1 MQIRIVDIAFI
12 DNNNRFVIMSEKIVC
27 VKVILALHLPFSY
40 TYRVPE
46 KLVDKILIGQR
57 VVVQLRKKI
66 YSAIIVEIID
76 GLTQATLNDTL
87 VGTNPNNLKYVLDI
101 IDKQPIVTNKQIEFF
116 KWIADYYIA
125 YIGDVLTAALPAS
138 LRLKSETIVTISP
151 YFNSDISALNKQELE
166 VFNFVASKDKISLEE
181 IKADLDNQNI
191 LKIVN
196 KLIKQDILITDE
208 ELYSRYSPKKESFI
222 TLNTEYKDKEKLKD
236 LLDSLDKNKKTQ
248 PQAISIL
255 KYLALSQGRDIV
267 KKSELEDE
275 GCNTSTINTLL
286 KKDIFIKQSIEIS
299 RLKLGQKSEQVE
311 NIVLNSEQQLCFD
324 NIVSNFETSA
334 IHLIYGVTGSGK
346 TEIYIKLIER
356 AIKQGGQVL
365 YLIPEIAITTQLIK
379 RLEKY
384 FGGRVAVYNSKF
396 STMERVEIWQRT
408 LTDNKDK
415 QLQIILGSRSSIFL
429 PFTNLQL
436 VIIDE
441 EHDTSFKQ
449 TEPVPHYNGRDCA
462 LYLARLFKATTILGS
477 ATPNIETMYLAT
489 DPTNTNISKKYIL
502 HTLTKQFYDVPLPKI
517 ELIDM
522 RAAKREKAI
531 KDIFSITLLDAIA
544 TALNDNKQV
553 IIFQNRRGYAPHVEC
568 NVCGYIPSCP
578 NCDVALVLHK
588 DKKDLECH
596 YCGYHIDALS
606 YCPQCQSHSVRFV
619 GYGTQKIEEQL
630 EIYFPNAK
638 IKRMDLDSTRSK
650 DAYTNIISDFANHKI
665 DILCGTQI
673 ITKGLD
679 FENVSLVGVLGT
691 DVMLHYPDFRSY
703 ERAFQIL
710 TQVSGRAGRKGK
722 QGKVLI
728 QTYETGNSLLYNVV
742 NRNYWQMYEAELQQR
757 QMMNFPPFCKMIKI
771 TLQHKDKSLLDKKSI
786 EYARELGKIFGGR
799 LFGPQTPVIEKI
811 KNYYF
816 KEVWIKIE
824 KKLSYQLAK
833 QRLREYNEE
842 FLAKRENYTM
852 RISIDVDPV

>member
-1 MQIRIVDIAFI
+1 
-12 DNNNRFVIMSEKIVC
+12 MSEKIVC
-27 VKVILALHLPFSY
+27 VNVILALHLPSTY

-46 KLVDKILIGQR
+46 KLVDKMQIGQR

-66 YSAIIVEIID
+66 YSAIVVEIID
-76 GLTQATLNDTL
+76 DWKPTTA
-87 VGTNPNNLKYVLDI
+87 NNTASCSPRMELKYVLDI
-101 IDKQPIVTNKQIEFF
+101 IDKQPIVTDKQIKFF
-116 KWIADYYIA
+116 NWIANYYIA

-151 YFNSDISALNKQELE
+151 YFNSDISSLNEQELE
-166 VFNFVASKDKISLEE
+166 VFNFVVSKDKISLED

-196 KLIKQDILITDE
+196 KLIRQDILITDE
-208 ELYSRYSPKKESFI
+208 ELYSRYTPKKETYL
-222 TLNTEYKDKEKLKD
+222 TLNQEYKDKDKLKV
-236 LLDSLDKNKKTQ
+236 LLDGLDKSKKTQ
-248 PQAISIL
+248 PQADIIL
-255 KYLALSQGRDIV
+255 KYLSLSQGRDIV
-267 KKSELEDE
+267 KRSELEDE
-275 GCNTSTINTLL
+275 GCNSSTINTLL
-286 KKDIFIKQSIEIS
+286 KKDILVKQSIEIS
-299 RLKLGQKSEQVE
+299 RLKLGKQSDQVE
-311 NIVLNSEQQLCFD
+311 NIQLNSEQQLCFD
-324 NIVSNFETSA
+324 NIVSNLDTTP

-346 TEIYIKLIER
+346 TEIYIKLIDR

-384 FGGRVAVYNSKF
+384 FGGKVAVYNSKF
-396 STMERVEIWQRT
+396 STMERAEIWQRT
-408 LTDNKDK
+408 MTDNKDK
-415 QLQIILGSRSSIFL
+415 QLQIILGSRSSVFL

-449 TEPVPHYNGRDCA
+449 SDHVPHYNGRDCA
-462 LYLARLFKATTILGS
+462 LYLAKLFNATTILGS

-489 DPTNTNISKKYIL
+489 DNAETNTSKHYML
-502 HTLTKQFYDVPLPKI
+502 HTLTKQFYDIPLPDI
-517 ELIDM
+517 ELVDM
-522 RAAKREKAI
+522 RMAKRENSI
-531 KDIFSITLLDAIA
+531 KDIFSVALLDEISS
-544 TALNDNKQV
+544 ALNDKKQV
-553 IIFQNRRGYAPHVEC
+553 IIFQNRRGYAPHIEC

-606 YCPQCQSHSVRFV
+606 YCPQCQSHSVRLV

-630 EIYFPNAK
+630 EVFFPNAK
-638 IKRMDLDSTRSK
+638 IKRMDLDSTRLK
-650 DAYTNIISDFANHKI
+650 DSYNNIITDFANHKI

-691 DVMLHYPDFRSY
+691 DTMLHYPDFRSN
-703 ERAFQIL
+703 ERSFQIL

-728 QTYETGNSLLYNVV
+728 QTYETGNPLLQNVV
-742 NRNYWQMYEAELQQR
+742 SRDYWQMYDAEIKER
-757 QMMNFPPFCKMIKI
+757 QMMNFPPFCKIIKI
-771 TLQHKDKSLLDKKSI
+771 TLQHKDKTLLETKSM
-786 EYARELGKIFGGR
+786 EYTRQLRKIFGGR

-811 KNYYF
+811 RNYYA
-816 KEVWIKIE
+816 KEIWIKIE

-833 QRLREYNEE
+833 QKLREYNEE
-842 FLAKRENYTM
+842 FLVKRENCTI
-852 RISIDVDPV
+852 RISVDVDPV

>member
-1 MQIRIVDIAFI
+1 
-12 DNNNRFVIMSEKIVC
+12 MSEKIVC
-27 VKVILALHLPFSY
+27 VNVILALHLPSTY

-46 KLVDKILIGQR
+46 KLVDKMQIGQR

-66 YSAIIVEIID
+66 YSAIVVEIID
-76 GLTQATLNDTL
+76 DWKPTTA
-87 VGTNPNNLKYVLDI
+87 NNTASCSPRMELKYVLDI
-101 IDKQPIVTNKQIEFF
+101 IDKQPIVTDKQIKFF
-116 KWIADYYIA
+116 NWIANYYIA

-151 YFNSDISALNKQELE
+151 YFNSDISSLNEQELE
-166 VFNFVASKDKISLEE
+166 VFNFVVSKDKISLED

-196 KLIKQDILITDE
+196 KLIRQDILITDE
-208 ELYSRYSPKKESFI
+208 ELYSRYTPKKETYL
-222 TLNTEYKDKEKLKD
+222 TLNQEYKDKDKLKV
-236 LLDSLDKNKKTQ
+236 LLDGLDKSKKTQ
-248 PQAISIL
+248 PQADIIL
-255 KYLALSQGRDIV
+255 KYLSLTQGRDIV
-267 KKSELEDE
+267 KRSELEDE
-275 GCNTSTINTLL
+275 GCNSSTINTLL
-286 KKDIFIKQSIEIS
+286 KKDILVKQSIEIS
-299 RLKLGQKSEQVE
+299 RLKLGKQSDQVE
-311 NIVLNSEQQLCFD
+311 NIQLNSEQQLCFD
-324 NIVSNFETSA
+324 NIVSNLGTTP

-346 TEIYIKLIER
+346 TEIYIKLIDR

-384 FGGRVAVYNSKF
+384 FGGKVAVYNSKF
-396 STMERVEIWQRT
+396 STMERAEIWQRT
-408 LTDNKDK
+408 MTDNKDK
-415 QLQIILGSRSSIFL
+415 QLQIILGSRSSVFL

-449 TEPVPHYNGRDCA
+449 SDHVPHYNGRDCA
-462 LYLARLFKATTILGS
+462 LYLAKLFNATTILGS

-489 DPTNTNISKKYIL
+489 DNAETNTSKHYML
-502 HTLTKQFYDVPLPKI
+502 HTLTKQFYDVPLPDI
-517 ELIDM
+517 ELVDM
-522 RAAKREKAI
+522 RMAKRENLI
-531 KDIFSITLLDAIA
+531 KDIFSVALLDEISS
-544 TALNDNKQV
+544 ALNDKKQV
-553 IIFQNRRGYAPHVEC
+553 IIFQNRRGYAPHIEC

-606 YCPQCQSHSVRFV
+606 YCPQCQSHSVRLV

-630 EIYFPNAK
+630 EVFFPNAK
-638 IKRMDLDSTRSK
+638 IKRMDLDSTRLK
-650 DAYTNIISDFANHKI
+650 DSYNNIITDFANHKI

-691 DVMLHYPDFRSY
+691 DTMLHYPDFRSN
-703 ERAFQIL
+703 ERSFQIL

-728 QTYETGNSLLYNVV
+728 QTYETGNPLLQNVV
-742 NRNYWQMYEAELQQR
+742 SRDYWQMYDAEIKER
-757 QMMNFPPFCKMIKI
+757 QMMNFPPFCKIIKI
-771 TLQHKDKSLLDKKSI
+771 TLQHKDKTLLETKSM
-786 EYARELGKIFGGR
+786 EYTRQLRKIFGGR

-811 KNYYF
+811 RNYYA
-816 KEVWIKIE
+816 KEIWIKIE

-833 QRLREYNEE
+833 QKLREYNEE
-842 FLAKRENYTM
+842 FLVKRENCTI
-852 RISIDVDPV
+852 RISVDVDPV

>member
-1 MQIRIVDIAFI
+1 
-12 DNNNRFVIMSEKIVC
+12 MSEKIVC
-27 VKVILALHLPFSY
+27 VNVILALHLPSTY

-46 KLVDKILIGQR
+46 KLVDKMQIGQR

-66 YSAIIVEIID
+66 YSAIVVEIID
-76 GLTQATLNDTL
+76 DWKPTT
-87 VGTNPNNLKYVLDI
+87 TNNTTSCSPRMELKYVLDI
-101 IDKQPIVTNKQIEFF
+101 IDKQPIVTDKQIKFF
-116 KWIADYYIA
+116 NWIANYYIA

-151 YFNSDISALNKQELE
+151 YFNSDISSLNEQELE
-166 VFNFVASKDKISLEE
+166 VFNFVVSKDKISLED

-196 KLIKQDILITDE
+196 KLIRQDILITDE
-208 ELYSRYSPKKESFI
+208 ELYSRYTPKKETYL
-222 TLNTEYKDKEKLKD
+222 TLNQEYKDKDKLKV
-236 LLDSLDKNKKTQ
+236 LLDGLDKSKKTQ
-248 PQAISIL
+248 PQADIIL
-255 KYLALSQGRDIV
+255 KYLSLSQGRDIV
-267 KKSELEDE
+267 KRSELEDE
-275 GCNTSTINTLL
+275 GCNSSTINTLL
-286 KKDIFIKQSIEIS
+286 KKDILVKQSIETS
-299 RLKLGQKSEQVE
+299 RLKLGKQSDQVE
-311 NIVLNSEQQLCFD
+311 NIQLNSEQQLCFD
-324 NIVSNFETSA
+324 NIVSNLDTTP

-346 TEIYIKLIER
+346 TEIYIKLIDR
-356 AIKQGGQVL
+356 ALKQGGQVL

-384 FGGRVAVYNSKF
+384 FGGKVAVYNSKF
-396 STMERVEIWQRT
+396 STMERAEIWQRT
-408 LTDNKDK
+408 MTDNKDK
-415 QLQIILGSRSSIFL
+415 QLQIILGSRSSVFL

-449 TEPVPHYNGRDCA
+449 SDHVPHYNGRDCA
-462 LYLARLFKATTILGS
+462 LYLAKLFNATTILGS

-489 DPTNTNISKKYIL
+489 DNAETNTSKHYML
-502 HTLTKQFYDVPLPKI
+502 HTLTKQFYDIPLPDI
-517 ELIDM
+517 ELVDM
-522 RAAKREKAI
+522 RMAKRENLI
-531 KDIFSITLLDAIA
+531 KDIFSVALLDEISS
-544 TALNDNKQV
+544 ALNDKKQV
-553 IIFQNRRGYAPHVEC
+553 IIFQNRRGYAPHIEC

-606 YCPQCQSHSVRFV
+606 YCPQCQSHSVRLV

-630 EIYFPNAK
+630 EVFFPNAK
-638 IKRMDLDSTRSK
+638 IKRMDLDSTRLK
-650 DAYTNIISDFANHKI
+650 DSYNNIITDFANHKI

-691 DVMLHYPDFRSY
+691 DTMLHYPDFRSN
-703 ERAFQIL
+703 ERSFQIL

-728 QTYETGNSLLYNVV
+728 QTYETGNPLLQNVV
-742 NRNYWQMYEAELQQR
+742 SRDYWQMYDAEIKER
-757 QMMNFPPFCKMIKI
+757 QMMNFPPFCKIIKI
-771 TLQHKDKSLLDKKSI
+771 TLQHKDKTLLETKSM
-786 EYARELGKIFGGR
+786 EYTRQLRKIFGGR

-811 KNYYF
+811 RNYYA
-816 KEVWIKIE
+816 KEIWIKIE

-833 QRLREYNEE
+833 QKLREYNEE
-842 FLAKRENYTM
+842 FLVKRENCTI

>member
-1 MQIRIVDIAFI
+1 
-12 DNNNRFVIMSEKIVC
+12 MSEKIVC
-27 VKVILALHLPFSY
+27 VNVILALHLPSTY

-46 KLVDKILIGQR
+46 KLVDKMQIGQR

-66 YSAIIVEIID
+66 YSAIVVEIID
-76 GLTQATLNDTL
+76 DWKPTT
-87 VGTNPNNLKYVLDI
+87 TNNTTSCSPRMELKYVLDI
-101 IDKQPIVTNKQIEFF
+101 IDKQPIVTDTQIKFF
-116 KWIADYYIA
+116 NWIANYYIA

-151 YFNSDISALNKQELE
+151 YFNSDISSLNKQELE
-166 VFNFVASKDKISLEE
+166 VFNFVVSKDKISLED

-196 KLIKQDILITDE
+196 KLIRQDILITDE
-208 ELYSRYSPKKESFI
+208 ELYSRYTPKKETYL
-222 TLNTEYKDKEKLKD
+222 TLNQEYKDKDKLKI
-236 LLDSLDKNKKTQ
+236 LLDGLDKSKKTQ
-248 PQAISIL
+248 PQVDIIL
-255 KYLALSQGRDIV
+255 KYLSLSQGRDIV
-267 KKSELEDE
+267 KRSELEDE
-275 GCNTSTINTLL
+275 GCNSSTINTLL
-286 KKDIFIKQSIEIS
+286 KKDILVKQSIEIS
-299 RLKLGQKSEQVE
+299 RLKLGKQSDQVE
-311 NIVLNSEQQLCFD
+311 NIQLNSEQQLCFD
-324 NIVSNFETSA
+324 NIVSNFDTTP

-346 TEIYIKLIER
+346 TEIYIKLIDR
-356 AIKQGGQVL
+356 ALKQGGQVL

-384 FGGRVAVYNSKF
+384 FGGKVAVYNSKF
-396 STMERVEIWQRT
+396 STMERAEIWQRT
-408 LTDNKDK
+408 MTDNKDK
-415 QLQIILGSRSSIFL
+415 QLQIILGSRSSVFL

-449 TEPVPHYNGRDCA
+449 SDHVPHYNGRDCA
-462 LYLARLFKATTILGS
+462 LYLAKLFNATTILGS

-489 DPTNTNISKKYIL
+489 NNAETNTSKHYML
-502 HTLTKQFYDVPLPKI
+502 HTLTKQFHDVPLPDI
-517 ELIDM
+517 ELVDM
-522 RAAKREKAI
+522 RMAKRENLI
-531 KDIFSITLLDAIA
+531 KDIFSVALLDEISS
-544 TALNDNKQV
+544 ALNNKKQV
-553 IIFQNRRGYAPHVEC
+553 IIFQNRRGYAPHIEC

-606 YCPQCQSHSVRFV
+606 YCPQCQSHSVRLV

-630 EIYFPNAK
+630 EVFFPDAK
-638 IKRMDLDSTRSK
+638 IKRMDLDSTRLK
-650 DAYTNIISDFANHKI
+650 DSYNNIITDFANHKI

-691 DVMLHYPDFRSY
+691 DTMLHYPDFRSN
-703 ERAFQIL
+703 ERSFQIL

-728 QTYETGNSLLYNVV
+728 QTYETGNPLLQNVV
-742 NRNYWQMYEAELQQR
+742 SRDYWQMYDAEIKER
-757 QMMNFPPFCKMIKI
+757 QMMNFPPFCKIIKI
-771 TLQHKDKSLLDKKSI
+771 TLQHKDKTLLETKSM
-786 EYARELGKIFGGR
+786 EYTRQLRKIFGGR

-811 KNYYF
+811 RNYYA
-816 KEVWIKIE
+816 KEIWIKIE

-833 QRLREYNEE
+833 QKLREYNEE
-842 FLAKRENYTM
+842 FLVKRENCTI

>member
-1 MQIRIVDIAFI
+1 
-12 DNNNRFVIMSEKIVC
+12 MSEKIVC
-27 VKVILALHLPFSY
+27 VNVILALHLPSTY

-46 KLVDKILIGQR
+46 KLVDKMQIGQR

-66 YSAIIVEIID
+66 YSAIVVEIID
-76 GLTQATLNDTL
+76 DWKPTT
-87 VGTNPNNLKYVLDI
+87 TNNNTSCSPRMELKYVLDI
-101 IDKQPIVTNKQIEFF
+101 IDKQPIVTDKQIKFF
-116 KWIADYYIA
+116 NWIANYYIA

-151 YFNSDISALNKQELE
+151 YFNSDISSLNKQELE
-166 VFNFVASKDKISLEE
+166 VFNFVVSKDKISLED

-196 KLIKQDILITDE
+196 KLIRQDILITDE
-208 ELYSRYSPKKESFI
+208 ELYSRYTPKKETYL
-222 TLNTEYKDKEKLKD
+222 TLNQEYKDKDKLKV
-236 LLDSLDKNKKTQ
+236 LLDGLDKSKKTQ
-248 PQAISIL
+248 PQADIIL
-255 KYLALSQGRDIV
+255 KYLSLTQGRDIV
-267 KKSELEDE
+267 KRSELEDE
-275 GCNTSTINTLL
+275 GCNSSTINTLL
-286 KKDIFIKQSIEIS
+286 KKDILVKQSIEIS
-299 RLKLGQKSEQVE
+299 RLKLGKQSDQVE
-311 NIVLNSEQQLCFD
+311 NIQLNSEQQLCFD
-324 NIVSNFETSA
+324 NIVSNLDTTP

-346 TEIYIKLIER
+346 TEIYIKLIDR
-356 AIKQGGQVL
+356 ALKQGGQVL

-384 FGGRVAVYNSKF
+384 FGGKVAVYNSKF
-396 STMERVEIWQRT
+396 STMERAEIWQRT
-408 LTDNKDK
+408 MTDNKDK
-415 QLQIILGSRSSIFL
+415 QLQIILGSRSSVFL

-449 TEPVPHYNGRDCA
+449 SDHVPHYNGRDCA
-462 LYLARLFKATTILGS
+462 LYLAKLFNATTVLGS

-489 DPTNTNISKKYIL
+489 DNAETNTSKHYML
-502 HTLTKQFYDVPLPKI
+502 HTLTKQFYDVPLPDI
-517 ELIDM
+517 ELVDM
-522 RAAKREKAI
+522 RMAKRENLI
-531 KDIFSITLLDAIA
+531 KDIFSVALLDEISS
-544 TALNDNKQV
+544 ALNDKKQV
-553 IIFQNRRGYAPHVEC
+553 IIFQNRRGYAPHIEC

-606 YCPQCQSHSVRFV
+606 YCPQCQSHSVRLV

-630 EIYFPNAK
+630 EVFFPNAK
-638 IKRMDLDSTRSK
+638 IKRMDLDSTRLK
-650 DAYTNIISDFANHKI
+650 DSYNNIITDFANHKI

-691 DVMLHYPDFRSY
+691 DTMLHYPDFRSN
-703 ERAFQIL
+703 ERLFQIL

-728 QTYETGNSLLYNVV
+728 QTYETGNPLLQNVV
-742 NRNYWQMYEAELQQR
+742 SRDYWQMYDAEIKER
-757 QMMNFPPFCKMIKI
+757 QMMNFPPFCKIIKI
-771 TLQHKDKSLLDKKSI
+771 TLQHKDKTLLETKSM
-786 EYARELGKIFGGR
+786 EYTRQLRKIFGGR

-811 KNYYF
+811 RNYYA
-816 KEVWIKIE
+816 KEIWIKIE

-833 QRLREYNEE
+833 QKLREYNEE
-842 FLAKRENYTM
+842 FLVKRENCTI
-852 RISIDVDPV
+852 RISIDVDSV

>member
-1 MQIRIVDIAFI
+1 
-12 DNNNRFVIMSEKIVC
+12 MSEKIVC
-27 VKVILALHLPFSY
+27 VNVILALHLPSTY

-46 KLVDKILIGQR
+46 KLVDKMQIGQR

-66 YSAIIVEIID
+66 YSAIVVEIID
-76 GLTQATLNDTL
+76 DWKPTTA
-87 VGTNPNNLKYVLDI
+87 NNSTSCSPRMELKYVLDI
-101 IDKQPIVTNKQIEFF
+101 IDKQPIVTDKQIKFF
-116 KWIADYYIA
+116 NWIANYYIA

-151 YFNSDISALNKQELE
+151 YFNSDISSLNEQELE
-166 VFNFVASKDKISLEE
+166 VFNFVVSKDKISLED

-196 KLIKQDILITDE
+196 KLIRQDILITDE
-208 ELYSRYSPKKESFI
+208 ELYSRYTPKKETYL
-222 TLNTEYKDKEKLKD
+222 TLNQEYKDKDKLKV
-236 LLDSLDKNKKTQ
+236 LLDGLDKSKKTQ
-248 PQAISIL
+248 PQADIIL
-255 KYLALSQGRDIV
+255 KYLSLSQGRDIV
-267 KKSELEDE
+267 KRSELEDE
-275 GCNTSTINTLL
+275 GCNSSTINTLL
-286 KKDIFIKQSIEIS
+286 KKDILVKQSIEIS
-299 RLKLGQKSEQVE
+299 RLKLGKQSDQVE
-311 NIVLNSEQQLCFD
+311 NIQLNSEQQLCFD
-324 NIVSNFETSA
+324 NIVSNFDTTP

-346 TEIYIKLIER
+346 TEIYIKLIDR
-356 AIKQGGQVL
+356 ALKQGGQVL

-384 FGGRVAVYNSKF
+384 FGGKVAVYNSKF
-396 STMERVEIWQRT
+396 STMERAEIWQRT
-408 LTDNKDK
+408 MTDNKDK
-415 QLQIILGSRSSIFL
+415 QLQIILGSRSSVFL

-449 TEPVPHYNGRDCA
+449 SDHVPHYNGRDCA
-462 LYLARLFKATTILGS
+462 LYLAKLFNATTILGS

-489 DPTNTNISKKYIL
+489 NNAETNTSKHYML
-502 HTLTKQFYDVPLPKI
+502 HTLTKQFHDVPLPDI
-517 ELIDM
+517 ELVDM
-522 RAAKREKAI
+522 RMAKRENLI
-531 KDIFSITLLDAIA
+531 KDIFSVALLDEISS
-544 TALNDNKQV
+544 ALNNKKQV
-553 IIFQNRRGYAPHVEC
+553 IIFQNRRGYAPHIEC

-606 YCPQCQSHSVRFV
+606 YCPQCQSHSVRLV

-630 EIYFPNAK
+630 EVFFPDAK
-638 IKRMDLDSTRSK
+638 IKRMDLDSTRLK
-650 DAYTNIISDFANHKI
+650 DSYNNIITDFANHKI

-691 DVMLHYPDFRSY
+691 DTMLHYPDFRSN

-728 QTYETGNSLLYNVV
+728 QTYETGNPLLQNVV
-742 NRNYWQMYEAELQQR
+742 SRDYWQMYDAEIKER
-757 QMMNFPPFCKMIKI
+757 QMMNFPPFCKIIKI
-771 TLQHKDKSLLDKKSI
+771 TLQHKDKTLLETKSM
-786 EYARELGKIFGGR
+786 EYTRQLRKIFGGR
-799 LFGPQTPVIEKI
+799 LFGPQTPIIEKI
-811 KNYYF
+811 RNYYA
-816 KEVWIKIE
+816 KEIWIKIE

-833 QRLREYNEE
+833 QKLREYNEE
-842 FLAKRENYTM
+842 FLVKRENCTI

>member
-1 MQIRIVDIAFI
+1 
-12 DNNNRFVIMSEKIVC
+12 MSEKIVC
-27 VKVILALHLPFSY
+27 VNVILALHLPSTY

-46 KLVDKILIGQR
+46 KLVDKMQIGQR

-66 YSAIIVEIID
+66 YSAIVVEIID
-76 GLTQATLNDTL
+76 DWKPTTA
-87 VGTNPNNLKYVLDI
+87 NNTASCSPRMELKYVLDI
-101 IDKQPIVTNKQIEFF
+101 IDKQPIVTDIQIKFF
-116 KWIADYYIA
+116 NWIANYYIA

-151 YFNSDISALNKQELE
+151 YFNSDISSLNEQELE
-166 VFNFVASKDKISLEE
+166 VFNFVVSKDKISLED

-196 KLIKQDILITDE
+196 KLIRQDILITDE
-208 ELYSRYSPKKESFI
+208 ELYSRYTPKKETYL
-222 TLNTEYKDKEKLKD
+222 TLNQEYKDKDKLKV
-236 LLDSLDKNKKTQ
+236 LLDGLDKSKKTQ
-248 PQAISIL
+248 PQAEIIL
-255 KYLALSQGRDIV
+255 KYLSLSQGRDIV
-267 KKSELEDE
+267 KRSELEDD
-275 GCNTSTINTLL
+275 GCNSSTINTLL
-286 KKDIFIKQSIEIS
+286 KKDILVKQSIEIS
-299 RLKLGQKSEQVE
+299 RLKLGKQSDQVE
-311 NIVLNSEQQLCFD
+311 NIQLNSEQQLCFD
-324 NIVSNFETSA
+324 NIVSNLDTTP

-346 TEIYIKLIER
+346 TEIYIKLIDR

-384 FGGRVAVYNSKF
+384 FGGKVAVYNSKF
-396 STMERVEIWQRT
+396 STMERAEIWQRT
-408 LTDNKDK
+408 MTDNKDK
-415 QLQIILGSRSSIFL
+415 QLQIILGSRSSVFL

-449 TEPVPHYNGRDCA
+449 SDHVPHYNGRDCA
-462 LYLARLFKATTILGS
+462 LYLAKLFNATTILGS

-489 DPTNTNISKKYIL
+489 DNAETNTSKHYML
-502 HTLTKQFYDVPLPKI
+502 HTLTKQFYDIPLPDI
-517 ELIDM
+517 ELVDM
-522 RAAKREKAI
+522 RMAKRENLI
-531 KDIFSITLLDAIA
+531 KDIFSVALLDEISS
-544 TALNDNKQV
+544 ALNDKKQV
-553 IIFQNRRGYAPHVEC
+553 IIFQNRRGYAPHIEC

-606 YCPQCQSHSVRFV
+606 YCPQCQSHSVRLV

-630 EIYFPNAK
+630 EVFFPNAK
-638 IKRMDLDSTRSK
+638 IKRMDLDSTRLK
-650 DAYTNIISDFANHKI
+650 DSYNNIITDFANHKI

-691 DVMLHYPDFRSY
+691 DTMLHYPDFRSN
-703 ERAFQIL
+703 ERSFQIL

-728 QTYETGNSLLYNVV
+728 QTYETGNPLLQNVV
-742 NRNYWQMYEAELQQR
+742 SRDYWQMYDAEIKER
-757 QMMNFPPFCKMIKI
+757 QMMNFPPFCKIIKI
-771 TLQHKDKSLLDKKSI
+771 TLQHKDKTLLETKSM
-786 EYARELGKIFGGR
+786 EYTRQLRKIFGGR

-811 KNYYF
+811 RNYYA
-816 KEVWIKIE
+816 KEIWIKIE

-833 QRLREYNEE
+833 QKLREYNEE
-842 FLAKRENYTM
+842 FLVKRENCTI
-852 RISIDVDPV
+852 RISVDVDPV

>member
-1 MQIRIVDIAFI
+1 
-12 DNNNRFVIMSEKIVC
+12 MSEKIVC
-27 VKVILALHLPFSY
+27 VNVILALHLPSTY

-46 KLVDKILIGQR
+46 KLVDKMQIGQR

-66 YSAIIVEIID
+66 YSAIVVEIID
-76 GLTQATLNDTL
+76 DWKPTT
-87 VGTNPNNLKYVLDI
+87 TNNNTSCSPRMELKYVLDI
-101 IDKQPIVTNKQIEFF
+101 IDKQPIVTDKQIKFF
-116 KWIADYYIA
+116 NWIANYYIA

-151 YFNSDISALNKQELE
+151 YFNSDISSLNKQELE
-166 VFNFVASKDKISLEE
+166 VFNFVVSKDKISLED

-196 KLIKQDILITDE
+196 KLIRQDILITDE
-208 ELYSRYSPKKESFI
+208 ELYSRYTPKKETYL
-222 TLNTEYKDKEKLKD
+222 TLNQEYKDKDKLKV
-236 LLDSLDKNKKTQ
+236 LLDGLDKSKKTQ
-248 PQAISIL
+248 PQADIIL
-255 KYLALSQGRDIV
+255 KYLSLTQGRDIV
-267 KKSELEDE
+267 KRSELEDE
-275 GCNTSTINTLL
+275 GCNSSTINTLL
-286 KKDIFIKQSIEIS
+286 KKDILVKQSIEIS
-299 RLKLGQKSEQVE
+299 RLKLGKQSDQVE
-311 NIVLNSEQQLCFD
+311 NIQLNSEQQLCFD
-324 NIVSNFETSA
+324 NIVSNLDTTP

-346 TEIYIKLIER
+346 TEIYIKLIDR
-356 AIKQGGQVL
+356 ALKQGGQVL

-384 FGGRVAVYNSKF
+384 FGGKVAVYNSKF
-396 STMERVEIWQRT
+396 STMERAEIWQRT
-408 LTDNKDK
+408 MTDNKDK
-415 QLQIILGSRSSIFL
+415 QLQIILGSRSSVFL

-449 TEPVPHYNGRDCA
+449 SDHVPHYNGRDCA
-462 LYLARLFKATTILGS
+462 LYLAKLFNATTILGS

-489 DPTNTNISKKYIL
+489 DNAETNTSKHYML
-502 HTLTKQFYDVPLPKI
+502 HTLTKQFHDVPLPDI
-517 ELIDM
+517 ELVDM
-522 RAAKREKAI
+522 RMAKRENLI
-531 KDIFSITLLDAIA
+531 KDIFSVALLDEISS
-544 TALNDNKQV
+544 TLNNKKQV
-553 IIFQNRRGYAPHVEC
+553 IIFQNRRGYAPHIEC

-606 YCPQCQSHSVRFV
+606 YCPQCQSHSVRLV

-630 EIYFPNAK
+630 EVFFPDAK
-638 IKRMDLDSTRSK
+638 IKRMDLDSTRLK
-650 DAYTNIISDFANHKI
+650 DSYNNIITDFANHKI

-691 DVMLHYPDFRSY
+691 DTMLHYPDFRSN

-728 QTYETGNSLLYNVV
+728 QTYETGNPLLQNVV
-742 NRNYWQMYEAELQQR
+742 SRDYWQMYDAEIKER
-757 QMMNFPPFCKMIKI
+757 QMMNFPPFCKIIKI
-771 TLQHKDKSLLDKKSI
+771 TLQHKDKTLLETKSM
-786 EYARELGKIFGGR
+786 EYTRQLRKIFGGR

-811 KNYYF
+811 RNYYA
-816 KEVWIKIE
+816 KEIWIKIE

-833 QRLREYNEE
+833 QKLREYNEE
-842 FLAKRENYTM
+842 FLVKRENCTI

>member
-1 MQIRIVDIAFI
+1 
-12 DNNNRFVIMSEKIVC
+12 MSEKIVC
-27 VKVILALHLPFSY
+27 VNVILALHLPSTY

-46 KLVDKILIGQR
+46 KLVDKMQIGQR

-66 YSAIIVEIID
+66 YSAIVVEIID
-76 GLTQATLNDTL
+76 DWKPTT
-87 VGTNPNNLKYVLDI
+87 TNNTTSCSPRMELKYVLDI
-101 IDKQPIVTNKQIEFF
+101 IDKQPIVTDKQIKFF
-116 KWIADYYIA
+116 NWIANYYIA

-151 YFNSDISALNKQELE
+151 YFNSDISSLNEQELE
-166 VFNFVASKDKISLEE
+166 VFNFVVSKDKISLED

-196 KLIKQDILITDE
+196 KLIRQDILITDE
-208 ELYSRYSPKKESFI
+208 ELYSRYTPKKETYL
-222 TLNTEYKDKEKLKD
+222 TLNQEYKDKDKLKV
-236 LLDSLDKNKKTQ
+236 LLDGLDKSKKTQ
-248 PQAISIL
+248 PQADIIL
-255 KYLALSQGRDIV
+255 KYLSLTQGRDIV
-267 KKSELEDE
+267 KRSELEDE
-275 GCNTSTINTLL
+275 GCNSSTINTLL
-286 KKDIFIKQSIEIS
+286 KKDILVKQSIEIS
-299 RLKLGQKSEQVE
+299 RLKLGKQSDQVE
-311 NIVLNSEQQLCFD
+311 NIQLNSEQQLCFD
-324 NIVSNFETSA
+324 NIVSNLGTTP

-346 TEIYIKLIER
+346 TEIYIKLIDR

-384 FGGRVAVYNSKF
+384 FGGKVAVYNSKF
-396 STMERVEIWQRT
+396 STMERAEIWQRT
-408 LTDNKDK
+408 MTDNKDK
-415 QLQIILGSRSSIFL
+415 QLQIILGSRSSVFL

-449 TEPVPHYNGRDCA
+449 SDHVPHYNGRDCA
-462 LYLARLFKATTILGS
+462 LYLAKLFNATTILGS

-489 DPTNTNISKKYIL
+489 DNAETNTSKHYML
-502 HTLTKQFYDVPLPKI
+502 HTLTKQFYDVPLPDI
-517 ELIDM
+517 ELVDM
-522 RAAKREKAI
+522 RMAKRENLI
-531 KDIFSITLLDAIA
+531 KDIFSVALLDEISS
-544 TALNDNKQV
+544 ALNDKKQV
-553 IIFQNRRGYAPHVEC
+553 IIFQNRRGYAPHIEC

-606 YCPQCQSHSVRFV
+606 YCPQCQSHSVRLV

-630 EIYFPNAK
+630 EVFFPNAK
-638 IKRMDLDSTRSK
+638 IKRMDLDSTRLK
-650 DAYTNIISDFANHKI
+650 DSYNNIITDFANHKI

-691 DVMLHYPDFRSY
+691 DTMLHYPDFRSN

-728 QTYETGNSLLYNVV
+728 QTYETGNPLLQNVV
-742 NRNYWQMYEAELQQR
+742 SRDYWQMYDAEIKER
-757 QMMNFPPFCKMIKI
+757 QMMNFPPFCKIIKI
-771 TLQHKDKSLLDKKSI
+771 TLQHKDKTLLETKSM
-786 EYARELGKIFGGR
+786 EYTRQLRKIFGGR

-811 KNYYF
+811 RNYYA
-816 KEVWIKIE
+816 KEIWIKIE

-833 QRLREYNEE
+833 QKLREYNEE
-842 FLAKRENYTM
+842 FLVKRENCTI

>member
-1 MQIRIVDIAFI
+1 
-12 DNNNRFVIMSEKIVC
+12 MSEKIVC
-27 VKVILALHLPFSY
+27 VNVILALHLPSTY

-46 KLVDKILIGQR
+46 KLVDKMQIGQR

-66 YSAIIVEIID
+66 YSAIVVEIID
-76 GLTQATLNDTL
+76 DWKPTT
-87 VGTNPNNLKYVLDI
+87 TNNTTSCSPRMELKYVLDI
-101 IDKQPIVTNKQIEFF
+101 IDKQPIVTDKQIKFF
-116 KWIADYYIA
+116 NWIANYYIA

-151 YFNSDISALNKQELE
+151 YFNSDISSLNKQELE
-166 VFNFVASKDKISLEE
+166 VFNFVVSKDKISLED

-196 KLIKQDILITDE
+196 KLIRQDILITDE
-208 ELYSRYSPKKESFI
+208 ELYSRYTPKKETYL
-222 TLNTEYKDKEKLKD
+222 TLNQEYKDKDKLKV
-236 LLDSLDKNKKTQ
+236 LLDGLDKSKKTQ
-248 PQAISIL
+248 PQAEIIL
-255 KYLALSQGRDIV
+255 KYLSLSQGRDIV
-267 KKSELEDE
+267 KRSELEDD
-275 GCNTSTINTLL
+275 GCNSSTINTLL
-286 KKDIFIKQSIEIS
+286 KKDILVKQSIETS
-299 RLKLGQKSEQVE
+299 RLKLGKQSDQVE
-311 NIVLNSEQQLCFD
+311 NIQLNSEQQLCFD
-324 NIVSNFETSA
+324 NIVSNLGTTP

-346 TEIYIKLIER
+346 TEIYIKLIDR

-384 FGGRVAVYNSKF
+384 FGGKVAVYNSKF
-396 STMERVEIWQRT
+396 STMERAEIWQRT
-408 LTDNKDK
+408 MTDNKDK
-415 QLQIILGSRSSIFL
+415 QLQIILGSRSSVFL

-449 TEPVPHYNGRDCA
+449 SDHVPHYNGRDCA
-462 LYLARLFKATTILGS
+462 LYLAKLFNATAILGS

-489 DPTNTNISKKYIL
+489 DNAETNTSKHYML
-502 HTLTKQFYDVPLPKI
+502 HTLTKQFYDIPLPDI
-517 ELIDM
+517 ELVDM
-522 RAAKREKAI
+522 RMAKRENLI
-531 KDIFSITLLDAIA
+531 KDIFSVALLDEISS
-544 TALNDNKQV
+544 ALNDKKQV
-553 IIFQNRRGYAPHVEC
+553 IIFQNRRGYAPHIEC

-606 YCPQCQSHSVRFV
+606 YCPQCQSHSVRLV

-630 EIYFPNAK
+630 EVFFPNAK
-638 IKRMDLDSTRSK
+638 IKRMDLDSTRLK
-650 DAYTNIISDFANHKI
+650 DSYNNIITDFANHKI

-691 DVMLHYPDFRSY
+691 DTMLHYPDFRSN
-703 ERAFQIL
+703 ERSFQIL

-728 QTYETGNSLLYNVV
+728 QTYETGNPLLQNVV
-742 NRNYWQMYEAELQQR
+742 SRDYWQMYDAEIKER
-757 QMMNFPPFCKMIKI
+757 QMMNFPPFCKIIKI
-771 TLQHKDKSLLDKKSI
+771 TLQHKDKTLLETKSM
-786 EYARELGKIFGGR
+786 EYTRQLRKIFGGR

-811 KNYYF
+811 RNYYA
-816 KEVWIKIE
+816 KEIWIKIE

-833 QRLREYNEE
+833 QKLREYNEE
-842 FLAKRENYTM
+842 FLVKRENCTI
-852 RISIDVDPV
+852 RISVDVDPV

>member
-1 MQIRIVDIAFI
+1 
-12 DNNNRFVIMSEKIVC
+12 MSEKIVC
-27 VKVILALHLPFSY
+27 VNVILALHLPSTY

-46 KLVDKILIGQR
+46 KLVDKMRIGQR

-66 YSAIIVEIID
+66 YSAIVVEIID
-76 GLTQATLNDTL
+76 DWKPTT
-87 VGTNPNNLKYVLDI
+87 TNNTTSCSPRMELKYVLDI
-101 IDKQPIVTNKQIEFF
+101 IDKQPIVTDKQIKIFN
-116 KWIADYYIA
+116 WIANYYIA

-151 YFNSDISALNKQELE
+151 YFNSDISSLNKQELE
-166 VFNFVASKDKISLEE
+166 VFNFVVSKDKISLED

-196 KLIKQDILITDE
+196 KLIRQDILITDE
-208 ELYSRYSPKKESFI
+208 ELYSRYTPKKETYL
-222 TLNTEYKDKEKLKD
+222 TLNQEYKDKDKLKV
-236 LLDSLDKNKKTQ
+236 LLDGLDKSKKTQ
-248 PQAISIL
+248 PQADIIL
-255 KYLALSQGRDIV
+255 KYLSLSQGRDIV
-267 KKSELEDE
+267 KRSELEDE
-275 GCNTSTINTLL
+275 GCNSSTINTLL
-286 KKDIFIKQSIEIS
+286 KKDILVKQSIEIS
-299 RLKLGQKSEQVE
+299 RLKLGKQSDQVE
-311 NIVLNSEQQLCFD
+311 NIQLNSEQQLCFD
-324 NIVSNFETSA
+324 NIVSNFDTTP

-346 TEIYIKLIER
+346 TEIYIKLIDR
-356 AIKQGGQVL
+356 ALKQGGQVL

-384 FGGRVAVYNSKF
+384 FGGKVAVYNSKF
-396 STMERVEIWQRT
+396 STMERAEIWQRT
-408 LTDNKDK
+408 MTDNKDK
-415 QLQIILGSRSSIFL
+415 QLQIILGSRSSVFL

-449 TEPVPHYNGRDCA
+449 SDHVPHYNGRDCA
-462 LYLARLFKATTILGS
+462 LYLAKLFNATTILGS

-489 DPTNTNISKKYIL
+489 DNAETNTSKHYML
-502 HTLTKQFYDVPLPKI
+502 HTLTKQFHDVPLPDI
-517 ELIDM
+517 ELVDM
-522 RAAKREKAI
+522 RMAKRENLI
-531 KDIFSITLLDAIA
+531 KDIFSVALLDEISS
-544 TALNDNKQV
+544 TLNNKKQV
-553 IIFQNRRGYAPHVEC
+553 IIFQNRRGYAPHIEC

-606 YCPQCQSHSVRFV
+606 YCPQCQSHSVRLV

-630 EIYFPNAK
+630 EVFFPDAK
-638 IKRMDLDSTRSK
+638 IKRMDLDSTRLK
-650 DAYTNIISDFANHKI
+650 DSYNNIITDFANHKI

-691 DVMLHYPDFRSY
+691 DTMLHYPDFRSN

-728 QTYETGNSLLYNVV
+728 QTYETGNPLLQNVV
-742 NRNYWQMYEAELQQR
+742 SRDYWQMYDAEIKER
-757 QMMNFPPFCKMIKI
+757 QMMNFPPFCKIIKI
-771 TLQHKDKSLLDKKSI
+771 TLQHKDKTLLETKSM
-786 EYARELGKIFGGR
+786 EYTRQLRKIFGGR

-811 KNYYF
+811 RNYYA
-816 KEVWIKIE
+816 KEIWIKIE

-833 QRLREYNEE
+833 QKLREYNEE
-842 FLAKRENYTM
+842 FLVKRENCTI

>member
-1 MQIRIVDIAFI
+1 
-12 DNNNRFVIMSEKIVC
+12 MSEKIVC
-27 VKVILALHLPFSY
+27 VNVILALHLPSTY

-46 KLVDKILIGQR
+46 KLVDKMRIGQR

-66 YSAIIVEIID
+66 YSAIVVEIID
-76 GLTQATLNDTL
+76 DWKPTT
-87 VGTNPNNLKYVLDI
+87 TNNTTSCSPRMELKYVLDI
-101 IDKQPIVTNKQIEFF
+101 IDKQPIVTDKQIKFF
-116 KWIADYYIA
+116 NWIANYYIA

-151 YFNSDISALNKQELE
+151 YFNSDISSLNKQELE
-166 VFNFVASKDKISLEE
+166 VFNFVVSKDKISLED

-196 KLIKQDILITDE
+196 KLIRQDILITDE
-208 ELYSRYSPKKESFI
+208 ELYSRYTPKKETYL
-222 TLNTEYKDKEKLKD
+222 TLSQEYKDKDKLKV
-236 LLDSLDKNKKTQ
+236 LLDGLDKSKKTQ
-248 PQAISIL
+248 PQADIIL
-255 KYLALSQGRDIV
+255 KYLSLSQGRDIV
-267 KKSELEDE
+267 KRSELEDE
-275 GCNTSTINTLL
+275 GCNSSTINTLL
-286 KKDIFIKQSIEIS
+286 KKDILVKQSIEIS
-299 RLKLGQKSEQVE
+299 RLKLGKQSDQVE
-311 NIVLNSEQQLCFD
+311 NIQLNSEQQLCFD
-324 NIVSNFETSA
+324 NIVSNFDITP

-346 TEIYIKLIER
+346 TEIYIKLIDR
-356 AIKQGGQVL
+356 ALKQGGQVL

-384 FGGRVAVYNSKF
+384 FGGKVAVYNSKF
-396 STMERVEIWQRT
+396 STMERAEIWQRT
-408 LTDNKDK
+408 MTDNKDK
-415 QLQIILGSRSSIFL
+415 QLQIILGSRSSVFL

-449 TEPVPHYNGRDCA
+449 SDHVPHYNGRDCA
-462 LYLARLFKATTILGS
+462 LYLAKLFNATTILGS

-489 DPTNTNISKKYIL
+489 DNAETNTSKHYML
-502 HTLTKQFYDVPLPKI
+502 HTLTKQFYDIPLPDI
-517 ELIDM
+517 ELVDM
-522 RAAKREKAI
+522 RMAKRENLI
-531 KDIFSITLLDAIA
+531 KDIFSVALLDEISS
-544 TALNDNKQV
+544 ALNNKKQV
-553 IIFQNRRGYAPHVEC
+553 IIFQNRRGYAPHIEC

-606 YCPQCQSHSVRFV
+606 YCPQCQSHSVRLV

-630 EIYFPNAK
+630 EVFFPDAK
-638 IKRMDLDSTRSK
+638 IKRMDLDSTRLK
-650 DAYTNIISDFANHKI
+650 DSYNNIITDFANHKI

-691 DVMLHYPDFRSY
+691 DTMLHYPDFRSN

-728 QTYETGNSLLYNVV
+728 QTYETGNPLLQNVV
-742 NRNYWQMYEAELQQR
+742 SRDYWQMYDAEIKER
-757 QMMNFPPFCKMIKI
+757 QMMNFPPFCKIIKI
-771 TLQHKDKSLLDKKSI
+771 TLQHKDKTLLETKSM
-786 EYARELGKIFGGR
+786 EYTRQLRKIFGGR

-811 KNYYF
+811 RNYYA
-816 KEVWIKIE
+816 KEIWIKIE

-833 QRLREYNEE
+833 QKLREYNEE
-842 FLAKRENYTM
+842 FLVKRENCTI

>member
-1 MQIRIVDIAFI
+1 
-12 DNNNRFVIMSEKIVC
+12 MSEKIVC
-27 VKVILALHLPFSY
+27 VNVILALHLPSTY

-46 KLVDKILIGQR
+46 KLVDKMQIGQR

-66 YSAIIVEIID
+66 YSAIVVEIID
-76 GLTQATLNDTL
+76 DWKPTT
-87 VGTNPNNLKYVLDI
+87 TNNTTSCSPRMELKYVLDI
-101 IDKQPIVTNKQIEFF
+101 IDKQPIVTDKQIKFF
-116 KWIADYYIA
+116 NWIANYYIA

-151 YFNSDISALNKQELE
+151 YFNSDISSLNKQELE
-166 VFNFVASKDKISLEE
+166 VFNFVVSKDKISLED

-196 KLIKQDILITDE
+196 KLIRQDILITDE
-208 ELYSRYSPKKESFI
+208 ELYSRYTPKKETYL
-222 TLNTEYKDKEKLKD
+222 TLNQEYKDKDKLKV
-236 LLDSLDKNKKTQ
+236 LLDGLDKSKKTQ
-248 PQAISIL
+248 PQADIIL
-255 KYLALSQGRDIV
+255 KYLSLTQGRDIV
-267 KKSELEDE
+267 KRSELEDE
-275 GCNTSTINTLL
+275 GCNSSTINTLL
-286 KKDIFIKQSIEIS
+286 KKDILVKQSIEIS
-299 RLKLGQKSEQVE
+299 RLKLGKQSDQVE
-311 NIVLNSEQQLCFD
+311 NIQLNSEQQLCFD
-324 NIVSNFETSA
+324 NIVSNLGTTP

-346 TEIYIKLIER
+346 TEIYIKLIDR

-384 FGGRVAVYNSKF
+384 FGGKVAVYNSKF
-396 STMERVEIWQRT
+396 STMERAEIWQRT
-408 LTDNKDK
+408 MTDNKDK
-415 QLQIILGSRSSIFL
+415 QLQIILGSRSSVFL

-449 TEPVPHYNGRDCA
+449 SDHVPHYNGRDCA
-462 LYLARLFKATTILGS
+462 LYLAKLFNATTILGS

-489 DPTNTNISKKYIL
+489 DNAETNTSKHYML
-502 HTLTKQFYDVPLPKI
+502 HTLTKQFYDIPLPDI
-517 ELIDM
+517 ELVDM
-522 RAAKREKAI
+522 RMAKRENLI
-531 KDIFSITLLDAIA
+531 KDIFSVALLDEISS
-544 TALNDNKQV
+544 ALNDKKQV
-553 IIFQNRRGYAPHVEC
+553 IIFQNRRGYAPHIEC

-606 YCPQCQSHSVRFV
+606 YCPQCQSHSVRLV

-630 EIYFPNAK
+630 EVFFPNAK
-638 IKRMDLDSTRSK
+638 IKRMDLDSTRLK
-650 DAYTNIISDFANHKI
+650 DSYNNIITDFANHKI

-691 DVMLHYPDFRSY
+691 DTMLHYPDFRSN
-703 ERAFQIL
+703 ERSFQIL

-728 QTYETGNSLLYNVV
+728 QTYETGNPLLQNVV
-742 NRNYWQMYEAELQQR
+742 SRDYWQMYDAEIKER
-757 QMMNFPPFCKMIKI
+757 QMMNFPPFCKIIKI
-771 TLQHKDKSLLDKKSI
+771 TLQHKDKTLLETKSM
-786 EYARELGKIFGGR
+786 EYTRQLRKIFGGR

-811 KNYYF
+811 RNYYA
-816 KEVWIKIE
+816 KEIWIKIE

-833 QRLREYNEE
+833 QKLREYNEE
-842 FLAKRENYTM
+842 FLVKRENCTI

>member
-1 MQIRIVDIAFI
+1 
-12 DNNNRFVIMSEKIVC
+12 MSEKIVC
-27 VKVILALHLPFSY
+27 VNVILALHLPSTY

-46 KLVDKILIGQR
+46 KLVDKMQIGQR

-66 YSAIIVEIID
+66 YSAIVVEIID
-76 GLTQATLNDTL
+76 DWKPTT
-87 VGTNPNNLKYVLDI
+87 TNNTTSCSPRMELKYVLDI
-101 IDKQPIVTNKQIEFF
+101 IDKQPIVTDKQIKFF
-116 KWIADYYIA
+116 NWIANYYIA

-151 YFNSDISALNKQELE
+151 YFNSDISSLNEQELE
-166 VFNFVASKDKISLEE
+166 VFNFVVSKDKISLED

-196 KLIKQDILITDE
+196 KLIRQDILITDE
-208 ELYSRYSPKKESFI
+208 ELYSRYTPKKETYL
-222 TLNTEYKDKEKLKD
+222 TLNQEYKDKDKLKV
-236 LLDSLDKNKKTQ
+236 LLDGLDKSKKTQ
-248 PQAISIL
+248 PQADIIL
-255 KYLALSQGRDIV
+255 KYLSLTQGRDIV
-267 KKSELEDE
+267 KRSELEDE
-275 GCNTSTINTLL
+275 GCNSSTINTLL
-286 KKDIFIKQSIEIS
+286 KKDILVKQSIEIS
-299 RLKLGQKSEQVE
+299 RLKLGKQSDQVE
-311 NIVLNSEQQLCFD
+311 NIQLNSEQQLCFD
-324 NIVSNFETSA
+324 NIVSNLGTTP

-346 TEIYIKLIER
+346 TEIYIKLIDR

-384 FGGRVAVYNSKF
+384 FGGKVAVYNSKF
-396 STMERVEIWQRT
+396 STMERAEIWQRT
-408 LTDNKDK
+408 MTDNKDK
-415 QLQIILGSRSSIFL
+415 QLQIILGSRSSVFL

-449 TEPVPHYNGRDCA
+449 SDHVPHYNGRDCA
-462 LYLARLFKATTILGS
+462 LYLAKLFNATTILGS

-489 DPTNTNISKKYIL
+489 DNAETNTSKHYML
-502 HTLTKQFYDVPLPKI
+502 HTLTKQFYDVPLPDI
-517 ELIDM
+517 ELVDM
-522 RAAKREKAI
+522 RMAKRENLI
-531 KDIFSITLLDAIA
+531 KDIFSVALLDEISS
-544 TALNDNKQV
+544 ALNDKKQV
-553 IIFQNRRGYAPHVEC
+553 IIFQNRRGYAPHIEC

-606 YCPQCQSHSVRFV
+606 YCPQCQSHSVRLV

-630 EIYFPNAK
+630 EVFFPDAK
-638 IKRMDLDSTRSK
+638 IKRMDLDSTRLK
-650 DAYTNIISDFANHKI
+650 DSYNNIITDFANHKI

-691 DVMLHYPDFRSY
+691 DTMLHYPDFRSN
-703 ERAFQIL
+703 ERSFQIL

-728 QTYETGNSLLYNVV
+728 QTYETGNPLLQNVV
-742 NRNYWQMYEAELQQR
+742 SRDYWQMYDAEIKER
-757 QMMNFPPFCKMIKI
+757 QMMNFPPFCKIIKI
-771 TLQHKDKSLLDKKSI
+771 TLQHKDKTLLETKSM
-786 EYARELGKIFGGR
+786 EYTRQLRKIFGGR

-811 KNYYF
+811 RNYYA
-816 KEVWIKIE
+816 KEIWIKIE

-833 QRLREYNEE
+833 QKLREYNEE
-842 FLAKRENYTM
+842 FLVKRENCTI
-852 RISIDVDPV
+852 RISVDVDPV